1 MKIFELD
8 RGQTA
13 AHLLTQ
19 LSRSLSLSLS
29 KTLFVLTASALNWIS
44 QPNLFLMAQEA
55 PIKG

>member
-19 LSRSLSLSLS
+19 LSLSLALS